1 MNESGS
7 LHMEHRLAADVYP
20 MCLVQDSEVD
30 NIHSKQCLRKVI
42 TAGCVG
48 GRENL
53 G

>member
-7 LHMEHRLAADVYP
+7 LHMKRRLAAGVYP
-20 MCLVQDSEVD
+20 MCLVEDSEVD
-30 NIHSKQCLRKVI
+30 HIHNKQYLRKVI

-48 GRENL
+48 GRKNL

>member
-1 MNESGS
+1 MNEFGS
-7 LHMEHRLAADVYP
+7 LHMEHRLAAGVYP
-20 MCLVQDSEVD
+20 MCLVEDSEVD
-30 NIHSKQCLRKVI
+30 NILNKQCFRKVI